1 MNTPNRYESLREKK
15 FVSCRGANVRAN
27 VEYLSSSD
35 VPHTQ
40 PDTVGRLHGNELG
53 PFALR
58 AVGDL
63 NHSLA
68 CSLLAIDPSDL
79 IPSQIDVGSGT
90 IGRQVSIV
98 DSRDCRVLAKI
109 CG

>member
-1 MNTPNRYESLREKK
+1 MFGPM
-15 FVSCRGANVRAN
+15 
-27 VEYLSSSD
+27 YLSPSD

-40 PDTVGRLHGNELG
+40 PDTVGRLHGNELR

-68 CSLLAIDPSDL
+68 CSLLAIDPRNL

-98 DSRDCRVLAKI
+98 DSRDCRALAKI
-109 CG
+109 CGRTSIDRDLHNETGVVAR